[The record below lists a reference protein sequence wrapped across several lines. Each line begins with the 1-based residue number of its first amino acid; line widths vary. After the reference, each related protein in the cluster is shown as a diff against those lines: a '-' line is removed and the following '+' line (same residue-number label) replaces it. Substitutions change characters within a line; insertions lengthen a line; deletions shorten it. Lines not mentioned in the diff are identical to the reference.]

1 MSNLSG
7 MEKFSH
13 LEDKIYL
20 TMEFAK
26 RMREEKEK
34 FENESSSL
42 RDEVGGLQLNITKLE
57 TRLEKLMNERD
68 VFQLKI
74 EAMLD
79 AIAKIEPEVA
89 EIFPR

>member
-26 RMREEKEK
+26 RMRDDKEK
-34 FENESSSL
+34 FENESSLL
-42 RDEVGGLQLNITKLE
+42 RDEVGGLHANISKLE
-57 TRLEKLMNERD
+57 LKLEKLMNERD